1 MDQFHLMNVYV
12 AVAEEQG
19 FAAAGRR
26 LKLSPP
32 AVTRAVAELEEKL
45 GVKLLHRTTRYVRM
59 TDAGARYLEDV
70 RRILHD
76 IEMANEAA
84 IGINA
89 EPRGL
94 LTITAPVLFGQ
105 KYVIP
110 GIVAYLKAY
119 PRAEVK
125 VVLLDRLVNLLEEGF
140 DLAIRIGDLPDSS
153 MRAKWV
159 GNVRLILVASP
170 EYLNEQ
176 GVPRKPDDLGRHT
189 LISSSSNSLAQDWQY
204 VDGEKKRALRIRPRL
219 TVTTNQAAINA
230 AKEGFGIT
238 RVISYQVADEI
249 ASGELKT
256 VLDAYALPS
265 MPIHVVHHEGLVSS
279 GKVRRFIDLLAERL
293 KNDPALR

>member
-1 MDQFHLMNVYV
+1 MNVYV

>member
-12 AVAEEQG
+12 AVAEEES

-26 LKLSPP
+26 LRLSPP
-32 AVTRAVAELEEKL
+32 AVTRAIAELESRL
-45 GVKLLHRTTRYVRM
+45 GVKLLYRTTRHVRT
-59 TDAGARYLEDV
+59 TDAGARYLEDA

-76 IEMANEAA
+76 IETANEAA
-84 IGINA
+84 VGINA

-94 LTITAPVLFGQ
+94 LTVTAPVLFGQ
-105 KYVIP
+105 KYVVP
-110 GIVAYLKAY
+110 AIVAYLNAY

-125 VVLLDRLVNLLEEGF
+125 AVLLDRVVNLLEEGF

-153 MRAKWV
+153 MRAKRV
-159 GNVRLILVASP
+159 GNVRLILVASTD
-170 EYLNEQ
+170 YLAAH
-176 GVPRKPDDLGRHT
+176 GVPETPGDLASHA

-204 VDGEKKRALRIRPRL
+204 VDDGRKQALRIKPRL

-249 ASGELKT
+249 AGGELKV
-256 VLDAYALPS
+256 VLERYALPS
-265 MPIHVVHHEGLVSS
+265 MPIHIIHHEGLVSS
-279 GKVRRFIDLLAERL
+279 SKVRTFIDLLAERL